1 MEIIS
6 PDMPAIA
13 PVKVYKIEPELPA
26 VSVLVSA
33 SHRQHDF
40 EFIWIQEGGGVH
52 IVNGERYPLSK
63 NVVYA
68 ALPGDCHELHFL
80 PGTHGYIVHFSTS
93 SPNATDGDF
102 NITHESYLYHYFSRY
117 PVLSLKDNQIQKMKY
132 LIMLL
137 ENESSEYCPLHNEIV
152 GKCLQLFQLYL
163 RRHIESLANCYKSGN
178 TLLMRYFWLLDK
190 DFKTR
195 KNVEDYARD
204 LKVTANYL
212 NNVVKRASGY
222 PASYHIRQRLFQEAM
237 KKANY
242 SSYSMKEIAYD
253 LNFNDMSHFSK
264 FFKSMCGVS
273 FSAYKRAK
281 LSGAA

>member
-1 MEIIS
+1 MKVIS
-6 PDMPAIA
+6 PDIPAIS
-13 PVKVYKIEPELPA
+13 PVKVCQLESETGASPM
-26 VSVLVSA
+26 LVSA

-40 EFIWIQEGGGVH
+40 EFIWILEGSGVH
-52 IVNGERYPLSK
+52 IVNGEQYVLSP
-63 NVVYA
+63 NTVYA
-68 ALPGDCHELHFL
+68 ALPGDCHELRIH
-80 PGTHGYIVHFSTS
+80 PGTRGYTVHFSS
-93 SPNATDGDF
+93 SSLNRDDGDF

-117 PVLSLKDNQIQKMKY
+117 PALALKDGQVQKMKY

-137 ENESSEYCPLHNEIV
+137 ENESNEYCALHNEIV
-152 GKCLQLFQLYL
+152 GKCLQVFQLYL
-163 RRHIESLANCYKSGN
+163 RRHIESLANAYKSGSS
-178 TLLMRYFWLLDK
+178 LLMRYFWLLDK

-195 KNVEDYARD
+195 KNVEDYARE

-273 FSAYKRAK
+273 FSAYKRGK